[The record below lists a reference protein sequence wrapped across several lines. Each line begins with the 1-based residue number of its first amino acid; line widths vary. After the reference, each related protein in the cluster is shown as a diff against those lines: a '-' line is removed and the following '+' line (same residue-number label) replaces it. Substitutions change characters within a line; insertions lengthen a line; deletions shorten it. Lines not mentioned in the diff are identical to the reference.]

1 MFWKQTTASS
11 QVYTLRSN
19 IELQESQ
26 DVGSHISHS
35 ATGIVSLDR
44 PSLTVDEELF
54 EIPTDVVVP
63 DRRVKELSSRS
74 KEISCAETARF
85 EESEEGMFPGSI
97 DLYLP
102 EYCHF
107 GLEIVSRPDVTDPVQ
122 HLQIRCSWF
131 LLSKLVAREGED
143 GQILS
148 EFGL

>member
-74 KEISCAETARF
+74 KEISCAGTARLKTF
-85 EESEEGMFPGSI
+85 KNQLCFI
-97 DLYLP
+97 CY
-102 EYCHF
+102 
-107 GLEIVSRPDVTDPVQ
+107 
-122 HLQIRCSWF
+122 
-131 LLSKLVAREGED
+131 
-143 GQILS
+143 
-148 EFGL
+148 

>member
-74 KEISCAETARF
+74 KEISCAGTARF
-85 EESEEGMFPGSI
+85 EESEERMFPGSI

-122 HLQIRCSWF
+122 HLQIRCSRF
-131 LLSKLVAREGED
+131 LLSKLVAREG
-143 GQILS
+143 
-148 EFGL
+148 